1 MDNFIDNPKAK
12 EYLKKIRDAGFCGDG
27 SFEDEV
33 AGIEKYNNA
42 LIAKYAFEKI
52 SSYHN
57 HNECYMQKKK
67 EMLKKCETEL
77 LNKHYNVLTV
87 SQRDF
92 VDKTFK
98 GDIHDG
104 NIIDG
109 PMSEFHSLH
118 RDYQNRGGHSEFQ
131 YEFREWLKC
140 RDTKAPPGAH
150 TYGEIPVIGY
160 YILLGQGKSHPFTT
174 SHQNTRI
181 KELEKKTKKLIEN
194 NKEICDK
201 MNLQDKRLKELEEEN
216 VGLIQNN
223 DKNIELLISHKEL
236 MNIQNKRI
244 DELEKKLSQSVLT
257 SSIMFASGII
267 IGVVGSWR
275 LLSK

>member
-42 LIAKYAFEKI
+42 LRAKYAFEKI
-52 SSYHN
+52 SSYH
-57 HNECYMQKKK
+57 HHKECHTRKKK
-67 EMLKKCETEL
+67 EMLNKCEIEL
-77 LNKHYNVLTV
+77 LNKHYNVLTI

-118 RDYQNRGGHSEFQ
+118 RDWQKRGDRNDFQ
-131 YEFREWLKC
+131 YEFREWVKSSMGP
-140 RDTKAPPGAH
+140 APPPGAH
-150 TYGEIPVIGY
+150 TYGEIPVISY
-160 YILLGQGKSHPFTT
+160 CSLLGQGKSHPFTC

-181 KELEKKTKKLIEN
+181 KELEKKTKNLIEI
-194 NKEICDK
+194 NKK
-201 MNLQDKRLKELEEEN
+201 MVFYEFYSVYGFSFDFI
-216 VGLIQNN
+216 V
-223 DKNIELLISHKEL
+223 NISLL
-236 MNIQNKRI
+236 
-244 DELEKKLSQSVLT
+244 
-257 SSIMFASGII
+257 
-267 IGVVGSWR
+267 
-275 LLSK
+275 